1 MSGINLTVCGYSTT
15 QIYRGT
21 NVNLSDSYASR
32 IKNPESMI
40 TSHAYLLFY
49 RRRSDRALGGPRFE
63 NILRRFESGDEDD
76 DDDAAINSQGSES
89 R

>member
-1 MSGINLTVCGYSTT
+1 
-15 QIYRGT
+15 
-21 NVNLSDSYASR
+21 
-32 IKNPESMI
+32 MI

-49 RRRSDRALGGPRFE
+49 RRRSERVLGGTRFE
-63 NILRRFESGDEDD
+63 DIVRRFDAADEED